1 MVVSST
7 DRAGSFQQTTPRSR
21 TRRSKRWFGVDALE
35 TRTLLSYT
43 FAYSNPNDVTVNE
56 SGGSDSFNVIQSGGQ
71 LEYSINGGAFSA
83 DWGGPGN
90 VVDASSLTSVFI
102 NLTADNSAIILG
114 NPTSPASSNLALF
127 SLSADPGNAN
137 DSLTINDGASTLSGG
152 SYDVNTSRHMIT
164 GPASGI
170 NVTETAT
177 IFGGGTVLEANG
189 AGNTLNYNSAA
200 VTPTVTSIP
209 GGVQITTS
217 TAGNLSALNFNSI
230 NVSNVPATT
239 ITPGPAVTI
248 NNIGGLTYTNA
259 IVGTF
264 TMPLGSIIPPPAGL
278 PATDFTATIN
288 WGDGSPTTSA
298 TVVQDASNPSVYDI
312 VGSHTYS
319 TPGTFTVANT
329 VAFTGGTIS
338 DPVSSS
344 TVSVIFPPV
353 GPTAGT
359 AATIV
364 TDPLTAVTGVALTPA
379 ANTGVLFTNSLVGK
393 FTDANTSEPASDFT
407 AVIDWGDGSATSLGT
422 VVSTGAGA
430 FSVEG
435 THAYTKFGS
444 YITTVNVTDVNGAA
458 VTLTGTAAVTD
469 LPVTGAVRSFSA
481 IEGRN
486 TGTIVLGT
494 FTDPNPLATAA
505 DVTATLPI
513 DGWGDA
519 TPPSVVTLAVQPIGA
534 TSAGTLFEVLG
545 AHTYADT
552 GSFTV
557 NINVSTLDSGPTAL
571 TAGTA
576 TVVDATITG
585 STGITFKGTEGI
597 ATPATP
603 LIGTFTDSDPSAT
616 VADYTAGTG
625 SVVVNWGD
633 GSALQTMTAANLT
646 ANNSVDNT
654 VFSIDASHT
663 YPDEGFYPVTI
674 AVTDTDGAT
683 TTISSSAIIADAPL
697 SPFNPQ
703 PGITQVQPTIFPVPQ
718 FGTPAFSG
726 PVAYFSDAAGAA
738 GSAADFTATIDWGDG
753 TALSAG
759 TISAGP
765 AGSPVG
771 TYTVSGSHTY
781 AEQGTYPV
789 EAFIVDTGGSRLTGV
804 NTAAVTALPLSV
816 TGAIDPSS
824 DSGLSTGHPD
834 VTRFV
839 QPTFTGTV
847 VSTLP
852 TGTTTPEADAR
863 VTLTTTIN
871 GVSTTIGTGTTNSQ
885 GAWSITSTVP
895 LQPDGT
901 YAISATATDQF
912 GNLTTT
918 STIVPSLL
926 VDTTGP
932 VITGAFFNHL
942 NGQVDFTIQDPSPA
956 SGPPSGVWVNTL
968 LDSSNYLLTKVHA
981 NKAYPGKWIVTNV
994 TATPGAAAGSYDVAV
1009 TFNSG
1014 KPIKGGF
1021 YLFTIRDS
1029 SNGNSSVQDNA
1040 ENHLDGVFYGTFPS
1054 GNGINGS
1061 DFVAELDA
1069 YHDKVFAP
1077 QTIVGTSSA
1086 ANGGV
1091 GGTPVGFVHSGVFS
1105 PAVPRGGS
1113 PVFGTTST
1121 TADRRLAALEA
1132 RSSARSR
1139 RLSHEAKSHTV
1150 AHQTKTRGQGNEVKT
1165 RAASHPHGPLHS

>member
-7 DRAGSFQQTTPRSR
+7 DRARLFQHTTPSSR
-21 TRRSKRWFGVDALE
+21 RRRPKRWFAVDALE

-71 LEYSINGGAFSA
+71 LEFSINGGAFSA
-83 DWGGPGN
+83 NWGGPGN
-90 VVDASSLTSVFI
+90 IVNASSLTAVFI
-102 NLTADNSAIILG
+102 NLNADNSAIILG
-114 NPTSPASSNLALF
+114 DPTSAASSNLAHF
-127 SLSADPGNAN
+127 SLSADSGNTN
-137 DSLTINDGASTLSGG
+137 DSLTINDSASTLSSGA
-152 SYDVNTSRHMIT
+152 YYFNTSTHTIT

-170 NVTETAT
+170 NVTESAT
-177 IFGGGTVLEANG
+177 VFGGGTSLEANG
-189 AGNTLNYNSAA
+189 AGNSLNFDSAGVKPA
-200 VTPTVTSIP
+200 VTNVA
-209 GGVQITTS
+209 GGVQITTT
-217 TAGNLSALNFNSI
+217 TAGTLDALNFNSI
-230 NVSNVPATT
+230 NLSDVPPTT

-248 NNIGGLTYTNA
+248 NNIGGLTYTNT

-264 TMPLGSIIPPPAGL
+264 TMPLGSIVTPPAGL
-278 PATDFTATIN
+278 PASDFTATIN

-298 TVVQDASNPSVYDI
+298 TIVQDASNPSVYDI
-312 VGSHTYS
+312 VGTHTYS
-319 TPGTFTVANT
+319 SPGTFTVGNT
-329 VAFTGGTIS
+329 VAFTGGMISATIS
-338 DPVSSS
+338 TS

-359 AATIV
+359 PATIV
-364 TDPLTAVTGVALTPA
+364 NNPLTAVTGVALTPPA
-379 ANTGVLFTNSLVGK
+379 STGVLFTNSLVAK
-393 FTDANTSEPASDFT
+393 FTDADTSEPASDFT
-407 AVIDWGDGSATSLGT
+407 AVIDWGDSSATSLGT
-422 VVSTGAGA
+422 VVSTGAGG

-435 THAYTKFGS
+435 SHAYTRFGT
-444 YITTVNVTDVNGAA
+444 YTTTVNVSAVNGAT
-458 VTLTGTAAVTD
+458 VTLSGTATVAD
-469 LPVTGAVRSFSA
+469 LPVSGTVSSFNA
-481 IEGRN
+481 TEGIS

-513 DGWGDA
+513 GAWGDGEPTTA
-519 TPPSVVTLAVQPIGA
+519 VTLAVQPIGA
-534 TSAGTLFEVLG
+534 TAAGTLFEVLG
-545 AHTYADT
+545 AHTYSDP

-571 TAGTA
+571 TPGTA

-585 STGITFKGTEGI
+585 STGITFKGTEGMV
-597 ATPATP
+597 TPATT
-603 LIGTFTDSDPSAT
+603 LIGTFTDSDPAAT
-616 VADYTAGTG
+616 VADFTTGTG

-633 GSALQTMTAANLT
+633 GSAPQTLTAANLT

-663 YPDEGFYPVTI
+663 YPDEGFYAVTI
-674 AVTDTDGAT
+674 AVTDTDGAHT
-683 TTISSSAIIADAPL
+683 NISSSAIIADAAL
-697 SPFNPQ
+697 TPFNPQ
-703 PGITQVQPTIFPVPQ
+703 PTVTQVQPTIFPVPQ

-726 PVAYFSDAAGAA
+726 AVAYFSDAAGAA

-765 AGSPVG
+765 VGSPIG

-789 EAFIVDTGGSRLTGV
+789 EAFIVDSGGSRLTV
-804 NTAAVTALPLSV
+804 ANTATVTALPLVVS
-816 TGAIDPSS
+816 GAIDPSS

-834 VTRFV
+834 VTKVV

-852 TGTTTPEADAR
+852 SGTTPEANAR
-863 VTLTTTIN
+863 VSLTTTIN
-871 GVSTTIGTGTTNSQ
+871 GVLTTIGTGTTNSQ

-901 YAISATATDQF
+901 YAISATATDEF

-926 VDTTGP
+926 IDTTGP

-942 NGQVDFTIQDPSPA
+942 NGQVDFSIQDPSPA

-1069 YHDKVFAP
+1069 YHDKVFAA
-1077 QTIVGTSSA
+1077 QSIVGTSSA

-1091 GGTPVGFVHSGVFS
+1091 GGPPVGFVHSGVFS

-1121 TADRRLAALEA
+1121 TADRRLAAQ
-1132 RSSARSR
+1132 SAHSR
-1139 RLSHEAKSHTV
+1139 AKTRGDSHEANSHAV
-1150 AHQTKTRGQGNEVKT
+1150 AEQRKTRDHGNNAKT
-1165 RAASHPHGPLHS
+1165 RAASHPRGPLHI